1 MNPITWLTHGSGEN
15 QMKKMIQIAIAA
27 LMLAGIFA
35 GASTSS
41 KAASGTL
48 QPTKNI
54 TPFPCHGCL

>member
-1 MNPITWLTHGSGEN
+1 
-15 QMKKMIQIAIAA
+15 MKKTIQIAIAA